1 MSQPS
6 ARSGS
11 GSRSCSRLK
20 VVLAS
25 RSPQRRRILER
36 LGVEFE
42 VVAPEVDEVGGGD
55 PAEAV
60 LENARRK
67 AAAAAAEPGTL
78 AIGCDTEVALD
89 GRALGKPADEAQAR
103 EFLAVLAGRSHE
115 VLSGLVL
122 LGPGEGQ
129 SREGVARSTVSFRE
143 LSGERID
150 AYVATGEWRERAGG
164 YAIQGEGAKLAE
176 RVQGDFY
183 NVVGLPVELLRELAP
198 ELSGK

>member
-1 MSQPS
+1 MSRPS

-11 GSRSCSRLK
+11 GSRSSSDLE

-25 RSPQRRRILER
+25 RSPQRRAILER
-36 LGVEFE
+36 LGVAFE
-42 VVAPEVDEVGGGD
+42 VVAPEVEEVGAGD

-67 AAAAAAEPGTL
+67 ATAAARPGAL
-78 AIGCDTEVALD
+78 VIGCDTEVALD

-103 EFLAVLAGRSHE
+103 EFLALLSGRSHE

-129 SREGVARSTVSFRE
+129 SREGVARSTVSFRR
-143 LSGERID
+143 LSEAEIEE
-150 AYVATGEWRERAGG
+150 YVGTGEWRDRAGG
-164 YAIQGEGAKLAE
+164 YAIQDLGAQLAGRVEGDL
-176 RVQGDFY
+176 D
-183 NVVGLPVELLRELAP
+183 NVIGLPVVLLLELAP
-198 ELSGK
+198 ELSER

>member
-1 MSQPS
+1 MSRPS

-11 GSRSCSRLK
+11 GSRGSSDLE

-42 VVAPEVDEVGGGD
+42 VVAPEVEEVGAGD

-67 AAAAAAEPGTL
+67 AAAAARPGAL
-78 AIGCDTEVALD
+78 VIGCDTEVALN
-89 GRALGKPADEAQAR
+89 GRALGKPADEARAR
-103 EFLAVLAGRSHE
+103 VFLALLSGRSHE

-129 SREGVARSTVSFRE
+129 SREGVARSTVSFHQ
-143 LSGERID
+143 LSEAEIEE
-150 AYVATGEWRERAGG
+150 YVATGEWRDRAGG
-164 YAIQGEGAKLAE
+164 YAIQDLGARLAE
-176 RVQGDFY
+176 RVEGDLD
-183 NVVGLPVELLRELAP
+183 NVIGLPVELLRDLAP
-198 ELSGK
+198 ELSER